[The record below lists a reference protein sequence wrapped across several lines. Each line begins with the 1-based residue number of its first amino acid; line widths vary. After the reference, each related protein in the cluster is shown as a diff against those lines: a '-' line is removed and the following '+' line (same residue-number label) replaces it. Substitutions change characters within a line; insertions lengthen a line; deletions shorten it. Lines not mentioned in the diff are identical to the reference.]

1 MFILYFLVVV
11 CYIILSIIF
20 RKKKYYNKTPFKN
33 IWSGKSKLR
42 LLSIVEVVNNI
53 CKSNNIILIP
63 MYKTLLGIY
72 KYKDI
77 LQWHGCFEL
86 IITEKDFDYLINI
99 FRKDRYKISYT
110 KREIKIF
117 EKSKKWPY
125 VSIKKYNYNPE
136 EYTLQEKD
144 LFPTYIYKF
153 CDILLNMP
161 NNTENI
167 LNNLYNNWKTE
178 CTSSDFD
185 YKEQKLYCKTFT
197 IKWEEIYNKNN
208 ISFENTWVINLDRCK
223 NRWNMT
229 KTRLKNIGIIPKRW
243 KAIDKNSKEIENL
256 YKNLK
261 GINVGMNTG
270 TIACYLSHKR
280 LWEYLYSVE
289 VPYAIIFEDDIIF
302 NKGIKA
308 KDIGKIFK
316 DSIGFNIIFLG
327 YTCPNRPVFE
337 NQNVTEGG
345 GTCLHAY
352 IISRKGLKNLLEL
365 KHDFTNPVDKITKEF
380 SEDNL
385 CYISKHDAEGKN
397 YGYGII
403 QQDNNIESDL
413 RLRFNIFGN
422 TISL

>member
-1 MFILYFLVVV
+1 MFILYFLVIV

-33 IWSGKSKLR
+33 IWSSKSKLR
-42 LLSIVEVVNNI
+42 LLSIVEVVHNI

-77 LQWHGCFEL
+77 LPWHGCFEL
-86 IITEKDFDYLINI
+86 IIAEKDFDYLINI
-99 FRKDRYKISYT
+99 FRKDSYGISYT

-117 EKSKKWPY
+117 EKNKKWPY
-125 VSIKKYNYNPE
+125 VSITKYNYNPK

-153 CDILLNMP
+153 SGILLNMP

-185 YKEQKLYCKTFT
+185 YKEQKLYCKTFN
-197 IKWEEIYNKNN
+197 INWEELYYKKDN

-223 NRWNMT
+223 NRWNTT
-229 KTRLKNIGIIPKRW
+229 KTRLKNLGITPKRW
-243 KAIDKNSKEIENL
+243 KATDKNSKEIENL

-261 GINVGMNTG
+261 GINIGMNTG
-270 TIACYLSHKR
+270 TVACYLSHKR
-280 LWEYLYSVE
+280 LWEYLYSIE

-302 NKGIKA
+302 NKSI
-308 KDIGKIFK
+308 KDISKIFK

-327 YTCPNRPVFE
+327 YTCPNRPVFI
-337 NQNVTEGG
+337 NQYVTEGG

-365 KHDFTNPVDKITKEF
+365 KHDFTNPVDKITKKF
-380 SEDNL
+380 AEDNL
-385 CYISKHDAEGKN
+385 CYISKHDTEGKN